1 MLRDPEAS
9 FYVRQEGAGL
19 VVGPFEP
26 APLTWALDGIPDG
39 FHGRLLPPDLDQIE
53 SVLVQ
58 AASRVPPF
66 AEAGLKTVLNGPDGY
81 TPDGRCLM
89 GPIPGT
95 RGLHVLAGFSIFG
108 IVYSGGAGRLA
119 AEWLV
124 EGQPAWDV
132 WELDVRRFGGYA
144 SSPRYVAARACQVYE
159 REYAIHFPHEELP
172 AGRPLRMSPL
182 YDRLLARGA
191 VYGVRSGWER
201 PLWFAEPGEPQEDGE
216 PSFRRTAW
224 HEAVGR
230 ECRGV
235 RDGVGLLDQSSF
247 AKYIV
252 SGADAGAY
260 LEGLLANRPPQQDD
274 RIALAQV
281 LTAQGGIACDLTVT
295 RYEPN
300 GYYVV
305 SAAAT
310 ETHDL
315 DVLRRAIPPGAD
327 VSIDDVTFRYA
338 VLTLAGPNARELVS
352 RVVDGDVSRE
362 ALPFFRSAHVD
373 LDCCTVFLLRLSF
386 VGELG
391 FELHVRTDYAR
402 RVERALR
409 EAGEDLGLVD
419 FGYRA
424 LESMR
429 LEKGY
434 RMWGSDLT
442 TTTSPLEAG
451 LGFAVAHEGRSF
463 PGRDV
468 VARQAAAG
476 VERTLACLLV
486 DAADA
491 DAHAWEPV
499 YDGDRAVGHVA
510 SGGYGHRVEQSI
522 AYAYLPL
529 ALARPG
535 RELQV
540 EILGERRPAVVA
552 EAPLY
557 DPENVRLRG

>member
-1 MLRDPEAS
+1 M
-9 FYVRQEGAGL
+9 
-19 VVGPFEP
+19 
-26 APLTWALDGIPDG
+26 
-39 FHGRLLPPDLDQIE
+39 
-53 SVLVQ
+53 
-58 AASRVPPF
+58 
-66 AEAGLKTVLNGPDGY
+66 LNGPDGY

-89 GPIPGT
+89 GPCPGA

-144 SSPRYVAARACQVYE
+144 SSTRYVAARACQVYE

-182 YDRLLARGA
+182 YDRLLERGA

-201 PLWFAEPGEPQEDGE
+201 PLWFAAAGEAQDDGE

-235 RDGVGLLDQSSF
+235 RDGVGMLDQSSF

-260 LEGLLANRPPQQDD
+260 LEGLLANRPPADDD

-281 LTAQGGIACDLTVT
+281 LTEQGGIACDLTVT

-315 DVLRRAIPPGAD
+315 DVLRRAVP
-327 VSIDDVTFRYA
+327 
-338 VLTLAGPNARELVS
+338 AG
-352 RVVDGDVSRE
+352 
-362 ALPFFRSAHVD
+362 
-373 LDCCTVFLLRLSF
+373 
-386 VGELG
+386 
-391 FELHVRTDYAR
+391 R
-402 RVERALR
+402 RR
-409 EAGEDLGLVD
+409 
-419 FGYRA
+419 
-424 LESMR
+424 
-429 LEKGY
+429 
-434 RMWGSDLT
+434 
-442 TTTSPLEAG
+442 
-451 LGFAVAHEGRSF
+451 
-463 PGRDV
+463 
-468 VARQAAAG
+468 
-476 VERTLACLLV
+476 
-486 DAADA
+486 
-491 DAHAWEPV
+491 
-499 YDGDRAVGHVA
+499 
-510 SGGYGHRVEQSI
+510 GHRRRHV
-522 AYAYLPL
+522 PL
-529 ALARPG
+529 RAS
-535 RELQV
+535 
-540 EILGERRPAVVA
+540 
-552 EAPLY
+552 
-557 DPENVRLRG
+557 

>member
-1 MLRDPEAS
+1 MGRVGARRTALR
-9 FYVRQEGAGL
+9 
-19 VVGPFEP
+19 
-26 APLTWALDGIPDG
+26 
-39 FHGRLLPPDLDQIE
+39 RLRE
-53 SVLVQ
+53 
-58 AASRVPPF
+58 R
-66 AEAGLKTVLNGPDGY
+66 
-81 TPDGRCLM
+81 
-89 GPIPGT
+89 
-95 RGLHVLAGFSIFG
+95 
-108 IVYSGGAGRLA
+108 
-119 AEWLV
+119 
-124 EGQPAWDV
+124 
-132 WELDVRRFGGYA
+132 
-144 SSPRYVAARACQVYE
+144 SPRYVAARACQVYE
-159 REYAIHFPHEELP
+159 REYAIHFPTRSCPP
-172 AGRPLRMSPL
+172 AGRCACPRSTTGCWSAAPSTAC
-182 YDRLLARGA
+182 ARAGS
-191 VYGVRSGWER
+191 GRSGSR
-201 PLWFAEPGEPQEDGE
+201 RRARREDGE

-235 RDGVGLLDQSSF
+235 REGVGLLDQSSF

-252 SGADAGAY
+252 SGADASAY
-260 LEGLLANRPPQQDD
+260 LEGLLANRPPPQDD

-315 DVLRRAIPPGAD
+315 DVLRRAIPTGGRR
-327 VSIDDVTFRYA
+327 SIDDVTFRYA

-391 FELHVRTDYAR
+391 FELHVRTDYAG

-409 EAGEDLGLVD
+409 EAGRHRPRGLRLPRPRVHAAGEGLPHVGRRPHD
-419 FGYRA
+419 DDIARSRRA
-424 LESMR
+424 S
-429 LEKGY
+429 
-434 RMWGSDLT
+434 GSRC
-442 TTTSPLEAG
+442 
-451 LGFAVAHEGRSF
+451 AHEGRSF

-468 VARQAAAG
+468 VARQAAEG
-476 VERTLACLLV
+476 VQRTLACLLV

-499 YDGDRAVGHVA
+499 YDGERAVGHVA
-510 SGGYGHRVEQSI
+510 SGGYGYRVEQSI